1 MTFELSD
8 YTRSETATRLG
19 IDNTPSQEVIDNLK
33 LWHAKIR
40 EPLEYKLG
48 TGLFILSGYR
58 SLRLNRTLGSSDKS
72 QHILGLAGDFIVN
85 GYTATDL
92 YRWILDKTEL
102 PFDQLILE
110 YPKSKSGGWVHCS
123 YSKTPRKQS
132 FVIE

>member
-33 LWHAKIR
+33 LWHTKIR

-72 QHILGLAGDFIVN
+72 QHILGLAGDFIVK

-110 YPKSKSGGWVHCS
+110 YPKKGGWVHCS
-123 YSKTPRKQS
+123 YSKKPRKQN
-132 FVIE
+132 FIIE